1 MKTNTD
7 TNMYINADI
16 EIDTEKIRKRYGK
29 DTDTRYRQR

>member
-16 EIDTEKIRKRYGK
+16 EIDTEKIRKRY
-29 DTDTRYRQR
+29 RYQI